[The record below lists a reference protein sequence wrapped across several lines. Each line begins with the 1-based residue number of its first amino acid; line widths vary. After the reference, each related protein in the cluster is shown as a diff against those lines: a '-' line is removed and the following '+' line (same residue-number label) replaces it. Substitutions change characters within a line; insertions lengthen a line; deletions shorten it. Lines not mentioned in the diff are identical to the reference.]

1 MATVSMTQTAP
12 TRKAP
17 RAYRAIQDETPGTLT
32 QLDGILYFFSDAG
45 DITEVQ
51 PEHLNF
57 LVVLGEIGLCDTQK
71 LMDVMHGGYAAI
83 ACSRMEGVA

>member
-1 MATVSMTQTAP
+1 
-12 TRKAP
+12 
-17 RAYRAIQDETPGTLT
+17 
-32 QLDGILYFFSDAG
+32 LDGILYFFSDAG

-71 LMDVMHGGYAAI
+71 LMYVMHCGYAAI